1 MNLARLGEE
10 SVERFGE
17 YTALHFEG
25 RDLTNVEQQRTA
37 ARVARALARMGVSP
51 GDRVVVLLPNCPEVL
66 AAYTGILKA
75 GAVSAQARFNEGRAL
90 AERRDWPAA
99 ERRYRDA
106 IELDPALPEPWNGLG
121 YALRQQRRWDESVKA
136 YLEALRLRPNYP
148 QALEYLG
155 QAYVEM
161 GRLDDARAVHARLQP
176 LDPREADELAQA
188 IARAARL

>member
-1 MNLARLGEE
+1 MQG
-10 SVERFGE
+10 G
-17 YTALHFEG
+17 
-25 RDLTNVEQQRTA
+25 
-37 ARVARALARMGVSP
+37 
-51 GDRVVVLLPNCPEVL
+51 VL
-66 AAYTGILKA
+66 AEALDALVSEPRQVHAPDATIAAMRWLVLGLA
-75 GAVSAQARFNEGRAL
+75 WLAMATVAHAVDDPPLRVPDDGAVSAQARFNEGRAL

-188 IARAARL
+188 IARAARR

>member
-1 MNLARLGEE
+1 MRWLVFGLAWLAMAT
-10 SVERFGE
+10 V
-17 YTALHFEG
+17 AHAVDDPPL
-25 RDLTNVEQQRTA
+25 
-37 ARVARALARMGVSP
+37 RVP
-51 GDRVVVLLPNCPEVL
+51 DD
-66 AAYTGILKA
+66 
-75 GAVSAQARFNEGRAL
+75 GAVSAQARFNEGRAF

-99 ERRYRDA
+99 ERKHREA

-121 YALRQQRRWDESVKA
+121 YALRQQRRWDESVNA

-188 IARAARL
+188 IARAARR